1 MNFRFLSDSGSELTA
16 EPVIL
21 HATSDHPEPAVAVR
35 ITSGGKSRMLYVSL
49 DRVEEL
55 LTGVKDT
62 ARQAAA
68 DFDRHS
74 GKDIQ

>member
-1 MNFRFLSDSGSELTA
+1 MTFRFLSGHAELTA
-16 EPVIL
+16 APVIL

-49 DRVEEL
+49 DRIEEL
-55 LTGVKDT
+55 LTSVNDA

-74 GKDIQ
+74 KKDIQ

>member
-1 MNFRFLSDSGSELTA
+1 MIFRFLNDGGSELAA

-21 HATSDHPEPAVAVR
+21 RATSDHPEPAVAVR

-55 LTGVKDT
+55 LTSIRDA

-68 DFDRHS
+68 DFDRDS
-74 GKDIQ
+74 